1 MQTLRLMRA
10 LGPLDMR
17 SVGRDP
23 LLRWLTIIPL
33 GLALAARGLLPAA
46 LARSAPLL
54 PFDPL
59 PHYGPVMGFA
69 LLMLTPV
76 LAGGVAGFLLLDL
89 RDDGVLA
96 ALRVTPPTLRGYLAY
111 RLAAPMLLSLA
122 LTLAAFVISGL
133 PSGGPLALLLCALAA
148 APIAPLFALFLGAL
162 AANKVQ
168 GFALLKAA
176 SVLFALP
183 IAARYLPWG
192 WQPLLALDPLYWPAR
207 LYWSL
212 AEGQPGA
219 PLFFV
224 VALLYPAL
232 LCALL
237 LRRLRP

>member
-1 MQTLRLMRA
+1 MQTLRLVRA

-23 LLRWLTIIPL
+23 LLRWLTLIPL
-33 GLALAARGLLPAA
+33 GLGLAARGLLPAM

-122 LTLAAFVISGL
+122 LTLLVFVVSGL
-133 PSGGPLALLLCALAA
+133 PSGGPLALLICALAA
-148 APIAPLFALFLGAL
+148 APTAPLFALFLGAL

-183 IAARYLPWG
+183 IVARYLSWA
-192 WQPLLALDPLYWPAR
+192 WQAPMALNPLYWPAQ

-212 AEGQPGA
+212 IEGGSGA

-224 VALLYPAL
+224 AALLYPAL
-232 LCALL
+232 ICGLL
-237 LRRLRP
+237 LRRLQA